1 MKKEYTVEVAL
12 RVLVPVKADD
22 AHTAQIIAK
31 DRAEMSA
38 AFGGKLHVLE
48 VQAGNLEEKRE
59 A

>member
-12 RVLVPVKADD
+12 RVLVPVKAED

-31 DRAEMSA
+31 DRAEMGA
-38 AFGGKLHVLE
+38 AFGGNLQVIE